1 MGAELA
7 RSTGPGGIENA
18 EVLAL
23 LDQSEEQGRGLAAE
37 LESNPT
43 YFSDVNEFLTVPR
56 LEVVVECASQA
67 AVKAL
72 GEQVV
77 AAGKTLLLM
86 SSGAL
91 LDSQF
96 FTGLMAAAEKSGGSV
111 TVPSGAVGGI
121 DAIRAAKRG
130 LREVTMVSTKKPESL
145 TGAPGFASWE
155 EKTISEPVT
164 IYEGSALEAVKLFP
178 ANVNVAATVS
188 LAGIGPER
196 TKVRVVADPDAP
208 GNVHEISAVGEF
220 GEFQFKLVNRPHPNN
235 PKTSYLAALAAI
247 EALRSLVD
255 TRLRLGT

>member
-7 RSTGPGGIENA
+7 RSTGSGGIGNA
-18 EVLAL
+18 EVVAL
-23 LDQSEEQGRGLAAE
+23 LDQIEEQGRSLASD
-37 LESNPT
+37 LESSPT
-43 YFSDVNEFLTVPR
+43 YYSDLDDFLSAPR

-72 GEQVV
+72 GEKVV
-77 AAGKTLLLM
+77 ASGKTLLLM

-91 LDSQF
+91 IDSDF
-96 FTGLMAAAEKSGGSV
+96 FTSLMAAAERSGGNV

-121 DAIRAAKRG
+121 DAIRAAKSG
-130 LREVTMVSTKKPESL
+130 LKEVTMVSTKKPESL
-145 TGAPGFASWE
+145 TGAPGFAPWE
-155 EKTISEPVT
+155 GKTISEPVT

-196 TKVRVVADPDAP
+196 TKVRVVADPEAP
-208 GNVHEISAVGEF
+208 GNVHEIRAVGEF
-220 GEFQFKLVNRPHPNN
+220 GEFQFKLINRPHPNN